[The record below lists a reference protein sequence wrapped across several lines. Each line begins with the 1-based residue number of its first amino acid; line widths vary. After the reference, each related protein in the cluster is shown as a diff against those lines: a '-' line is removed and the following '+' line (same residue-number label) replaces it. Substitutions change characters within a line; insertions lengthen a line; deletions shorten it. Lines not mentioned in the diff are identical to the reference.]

1 MAAPLILPI
10 ELTPAVPI
18 VQTAYDNW
26 SGVAVSAFKYAQQL
40 VNDYGNVSM
49 SWTDF
54 NIPFDVGAPPTLRPP
69 PTSPTPLD
77 VDANDPGAPP
87 LPPSFPVFSPAN
99 SLSGIN
105 PPNENFSFTPGQYAD
120 SMLGAVKSTI
130 QAMMAGDF
138 VLPEPAA
145 TALRNRA
152 FDAANREEARNT
164 DQAYSDFAARG
175 FDEPPGLLNQ
185 RLAIVRDAAQMA
197 RMAANRDVYTQ
208 DQQIAQENLRAGV
221 TSGVQLEQALM
232 TLFTQQEQ
240 MQLEAA
246 KFALD
251 IAVQIFE
258 ARVRLA
264 VALEQITAAQAT
276 AYSAQV
282 NALAEAYRAQIEG
295 YSAQIKRIEVRK
307 DVWLGDVELY
317 KAQSQVILGAN
328 QNDVEVFRAK
338 IVQEQAHVDALIKEA
353 EQNFRQV
360 SFYTTLLQ
368 EAKKTLATIQ
378 EALASAAMNAVHVG
392 ASLGYSGS
400 ESVSV
405 GTSIS
410 GSLDDSA

>member
-18 VQTAYDNW
+18 VQDAYANW
-26 SGVAVSAFKYAQQL
+26 SGIALTAFKTAQQL
-40 VNDYGNVSM
+40 VYNLTDVSM

-54 NIPFDVGAPPTLRPP
+54 NIPFDVGAAPTPRSPPTAPI
-69 PTSPTPLD
+69 PLD
-77 VDANDPGAPP
+77 VNDPGAPP
-87 LPPSFPVFSPAN
+87 APPSFPAFSLTN
-99 SLSGIN
+99 TLIGIN

-120 SMLGAVKSTI
+120 DMLGNVKSTI
-130 QAMMAGDF
+130 KAMMAGDF

-152 FDAANREEARNT
+152 FDAANKEEARNT
-164 DQAYSDFAARG
+164 DLAISDFAARG
-175 FDEPPGLLNQ
+175 FDEPPGLLNA
-185 RLAIVRDAAQMA
+185 RLVIVRDAAQLA
-197 RMAANRDVYTQ
+197 RMGANRDVYIQ

-221 TSGVQLEQALM
+221 NAGVQLEQALM
-232 TLFTQQEQ
+232 TLFTSQEQ

-251 IAVQIFE
+251 IAVQIFD

-264 VALEQITAAQAT
+264 VALEQITAAEAS
-276 AYSAQV
+276 AYSAQI

-295 YSAQIKRIEVRK
+295 YGAVIKRIEVKK
-307 DVWLGDVELY
+307 DVFLGDVELY
-317 KAQSQVILGAN
+317 KAQSEVILGAN
-328 QNDVEVFRAK
+328 RNDVEAFRA
-338 IVQEQAHVDALIKEA
+338 IVAQKEAQLNALIKEA
-353 EQNFRQV
+353 DQNFEQV
-360 SFYTTLLQ
+360 RFFTTLLQ
-368 EAKKTLATIQ
+368 EAKKALATIQ
-378 EALASAAMNAVHVG
+378 ESLASAAMNAVHVG

-410 GSLDDSA
+410 GTLDD